1 MSRNA
6 VLTVSAST
14 SDDKRVETLTVIVAS
29 DKEDQSRAAKLRF
42 VEGHAVYVAYDS
54 GRYVLIWRID
64 GEEGASVAL
73 NVMDGERILLTLSK
87 QHTAIPARGYRY
99 GYIYF
104 EVP

>member
-6 VLTVSAST
+6 VLTISAST
-14 SDDKRVETLTVIVAS
+14 SDEKRVETLTVIVAS

-42 VEGHAVYVAYDS
+42 VDGRAVYVAYDP
-54 GRYVLIWRID
+54 GRYALIWRVD
-64 GEEGASVAL
+64 GEKGASVAL
-73 NVMDGERILLTLSK
+73 NVMEGERVLLTLSK
-87 QHTAIPARGYRY
+87 QDTAIPARGYRY